1 MKEPHTIFQ
10 DISIRRKIIISMGM
24 LTMLIIVIGLY
35 NFIVILD
42 FNQHFHKS
50 VLEGR
55 TMANAIDTARLSQVH
70 FKKQVQ
76 EWKNILL
83 RGNDKDLFDK
93 HLRVFNEEE
102 QKVNEYLKSL
112 SQIASSSGMSIPQ
125 IADVIKVH
133 EKLGHQYREALKKYK
148 QSDLKSAVLVD
159 KSIRGIDRQMTDDID
174 TMVLIIKNIS
184 EKRLKEMEVTVK
196 TKLEAFQALSF
207 FIIILVIVSVGFGI
221 FNAWSITKD
230 MPSEE
235 NRNSS
240 KKKKVKRNI

>member
-10 DISIRRKIIISMGM
+10 DISIRRRILISLGI

-35 NFIVILD
+35 NFIAILEL
-42 FNQHFHKS
+42 NQHFHES

-55 TMANAIDTARLSQVH
+55 TTANAIDTARLSQVH

-83 RGNDKDLFDK
+83 RGNDQDLFDK
-93 HLRVFNEEE
+93 YLTAFNEEE
-102 QKVNEYLKSL
+102 QKVNEYLQSL
-112 SQIASSSGMSIPQ
+112 SQIASSSGMSVPQ
-125 IADVIKVH
+125 IADIIKDH

-159 KSIRGIDRQMTDDID
+159 KSIRGIDRQMTDDMD

-196 TKLEAFQALSF
+196 TKLEAFQILSF
-207 FIIILVIVSVGFGI
+207 FILFLVIASVGFCI
-221 FNAWSITKD
+221 FNARSITKD

-240 KKKKVKRNI
+240 KRKE

>member
-1 MKEPHTIFQ
+1 MKEPNTIFQ
-10 DISIRRKIIISMGM
+10 EISIRRRVLISIGI

-35 NFIVILD
+35 SFITILES
-42 FNQHFHKS
+42 NQHFHKS
-50 VLEGR
+50 VLEGQMM
-55 TMANAIDTARLSQVH
+55 TNAIDTARLSQVH

-93 HLRVFNEEE
+93 HLRAFNVED

-112 SQIASSSGMSIPQ
+112 SQIASSSGMSVPL

-159 KSIRGIDRQMTDDID
+159 KSIRGVDRQMTDDID
-174 TMVLIIKNIS
+174 TMVLIIKNLS
-184 EKRLKEMEVTVK
+184 EKRLKEMEATVK
-196 TKLEAFQALSF
+196 TKLETYQILSF
-207 FIIILVIVSVGFGI
+207 FVIFLVIASVGFGI

-230 MPSEE
+230 LPSEE
-235 NRNSS
+235 NGNSA
-240 KKKKVKRNI
+240 KKEKVKINI

>member
-1 MKEPHTIFQ
+1 MKEAYTIFQ
-10 DISIRRKIIISMGM
+10 DISIRRRILISIGV
-24 LTMLIIVIGLY
+24 LTILIIVIGLY

-42 FNQHFHKS
+42 LNQHFHKS

-93 HLRVFNEEE
+93 HLRAFNEED

-112 SQIASSSGMSIPQ
+112 SQITSSSGMSVPQ
-125 IADVIKVH
+125 ITDVIKVH

-148 QSDLKSAVLVD
+148 KSDLKSAVLVD

-174 TMVLIIKNIS
+174 TMVLIIKNTS
-184 EKRLKEMEVTVK
+184 EKRLKEMEATVK
-196 TKLEAFQALSF
+196 TKLEAYQILSF
-207 FIIILVIVSVGFGI
+207 FMIFLVIASVGFGI
-221 FNAWSITKD
+221 YNARSITKD
-230 MPSEE
+230 LPPEE
-235 NRNSS
+235 NRNSA
-240 KKKKVKRNI
+240 KTK

>member
-1 MKEPHTIFQ
+1 MKEPNTIFQ
-10 DISIRRKIIISMGM
+10 DISIRRRVLISIGI
-24 LTMLIIVIGLY
+24 LTVLIIVIGLY
-35 NFIVILD
+35 NFIVILES
-42 FNQHFHKS
+42 NQQFHKS

-93 HLRVFNEEE
+93 HLRAFNEED

-112 SQIASSSGMSIPQ
+112 SQITSSSGMSVPQ

-148 QSDLKSAVLVD
+148 QSDIKSAVLVD

-184 EKRLKEMEVTVK
+184 EKRLKEMEATVK
-196 TKLEAFQALSF
+196 TKLEAYQILSF
-207 FIIILVIVSVGFGI
+207 FIIFLVIASVGFGI

-230 MPSEE
+230 LPSEE
-235 NRNSS
+235 NKNSAETE
-240 KKKKVKRNI
+240 KVERNI

>member
-1 MKEPHTIFQ
+1 
-10 DISIRRKIIISMGM
+10 
-24 LTMLIIVIGLY
+24 
-35 NFIVILD
+35 
-42 FNQHFHKS
+42 
-50 VLEGR
+50 
-55 TMANAIDTARLSQVH
+55 MANAIDTARLSQVH

>member
-1 MKEPHTIFQ
+1 
-10 DISIRRKIIISMGM
+10 
-24 LTMLIIVIGLY
+24 
-35 NFIVILD
+35 
-42 FNQHFHKS
+42 
-50 VLEGR
+50 
-55 TMANAIDTARLSQVH
+55 MANAIDTARLSQVH

-174 TMVLIIKNIS
+174 TMVVIIINLS
-184 EKRLKEMEVTVK
+184 EKRLKEMEATAK
-196 TKLEAFQALSF
+196 TRLEAYQILSF
-207 FIIILVIVSVGFGI
+207 FILFLIIASVGFGI
-221 FNAWSITKD
+221 FNAWSITKNL
-230 MPSEE
+230 PSEE
-235 NRNSS
+235 NGNST

>member
-1 MKEPHTIFQ
+1 MKEPNTIFQ
-10 DISIRRKIIISMGM
+10 DISIRRRVLISIGI
-24 LTMLIIVIGLY
+24 LTVLIIVIGLY
-35 NFIVILD
+35 NFIVILES
-42 FNQHFHKS
+42 NQQFHKS

-93 HLRVFNEEE
+93 HLRAFNEED

-112 SQIASSSGMSIPQ
+112 SQITSSSGMSVPQ

-184 EKRLKEMEVTVK
+184 EKRLKEMEATVK
-196 TKLEAFQALSF
+196 TKLEAYQILSF
-207 FIIILVIVSVGFGI
+207 FIIFLVIASVGFGI

-230 MPSEE
+230 LPSEE
-235 NRNSS
+235 NKNSAETE
-240 KKKKVKRNI
+240 KVERNI

>member
-1 MKEPHTIFQ
+1 
-10 DISIRRKIIISMGM
+10 
-24 LTMLIIVIGLY
+24 MLIIVIGLY
-35 NFIVILD
+35 SFITILES
-42 FNQHFHKS
+42 NQHFHKS
-50 VLEGR
+50 VLEGQ
-55 TMANAIDTARLSQVH
+55 TMTNAVDTARLSQVH

-93 HLRVFNEEE
+93 HLRAFNEED

-112 SQIASSSGMSIPQ
+112 SQIASSSGMSVPQ

-159 KSIRGIDRQMTDDID
+159 KGICGIDRQMTDDLD

-184 EKRLKEMEVTVK
+184 EKRLKEMEATVK
-196 TKLEAFQALSF
+196 TKLETYQILSF
-207 FIIILVIVSVGFGI
+207 FVIFLVIASVGFGI

-230 MPSEE
+230 LPSED
-235 NRNSS
+235 NGNST
-240 KKKKVKRNI
+240 KKEEVKINI